1 MKTVHITIAI
11 IAAAMLMT
19 LSPANAKAD
28 ESDKKTVVTFSQPV
42 EIPGMVLP
50 AGTYVFRRISNI
62 DPHVVQISNADETQ
76 VYATRLTIP
85 DYRMDPADTTLIA
98 FEERPNGSPQGI
110 KSWFYPGETTGE
122 EFVYTSSSRTKD
134 QIEAMKD
141 EIEAIQAQMA
151 DMRNAQAHQAERID
165 AVGHR
170 AQEGLA
176 EANKEAMAATT
187 ASQIAAAADRIAAD
201 ADRRAEAAQFNARRS
216 VNQIHTVAE
225 EIEDRIANL
234 DKYKMADQTTVTFN
248 FNSDELRKED
258 MSKLDNVARSVS
270 GAHSGCLIEL
280 QGFTDKIGTEKYN
293 LGLSDRRVESVLRY
307 LVSKG
312 VPLYRISLVGL
323 GEADPV
329 ADNQTAA
336 GREQNRR
343 VEIQVLRSLDTEATA
358 AR

>member
-28 ESDKKTVVTFSQPV
+28 ELDKKTVVTFSQPV

-134 QIEAMKD
+134 
-141 EIEAIQAQMA
+141 EIGAIQAQIA
-151 DMRNAQAHQAERID
+151 AMRNAQAQQEERMD
-165 AVGHR
+165 VVGQR

-176 EANKEAMAATT
+176 EANRAAMAAKT
-187 ASQIAAAADRIAAD
+187 ANQMAAAADRLAAD
-201 ADRRAEAAQFNARRS
+201 ADRRAEAARLNARRS
-216 VNQIHTVAE
+216 VNQIDTLAE
-225 EIEDRIANL
+225 QVEGRIANL

-248 FNSDELRKED
+248 FNSDELSKED
-258 MSKLDNVARSVS
+258 MSKL
-270 GAHSGCLIEL
+270 
-280 QGFTDKIGTEKYN
+280 
-293 LGLSDRRVESVLRY
+293 
-307 LVSKG
+307 
-312 VPLYRISLVGL
+312 
-323 GEADPV
+323 
-329 ADNQTAA
+329 
-336 GREQNRR
+336 
-343 VEIQVLRSLDTEATA
+343 
-358 AR
+358 

>member
-1 MKTVHITIAI
+1 MKTFRITIAF
-11 IAAAMLMT
+11 IAVALLMT

-28 ESDKKTVVTFSQPV
+28 EWDKKTIVTFGQPV

-50 AGTYVFRRISNI
+50 SGTYVFRRISSV
-62 DPHVVQISNADETQ
+62 DPNVVQISNADETQ

-85 DYRMDPADTTLIA
+85 GYRMDPAEKTVIT
-98 FEERPNGSPQGI
+98 FEERPNGSPQAI

-122 EFVYTSSSRTKD
+122 EFVYTSPSRTKD
-134 QIEAMKD
+134 
-141 EIEAIQAQMA
+141 EIGAIQAQIA
-151 DMRNAQAHQAERID
+151 AMRNAQAQQEERMD
-165 AVGHR
+165 VAGQR

-176 EANKEAMAATT
+176 EANRAAMAAKT
-187 ASQIAAAADRIAAD
+187 ANQMAAAADRLAAD
-201 ADRRAEAAQFNARRS
+201 ADRRAEAAQLNARRS
-216 VNQIHTVAE
+216 VNQTDTLAE
-225 EIEDRIANL
+225 QVEGRIANL

-248 FNSDELRKED
+248 FNSDELSKED
-258 MSKLDNVARSVS
+258 MSKLDDVARSVS
-270 GAHSGCLIEL
+270 GAQSGCLIEL
-280 QGFTDKIGTEKYN
+280 QGFTDKIGSEKYN

-343 VEIQVLRSLDTEATA
+343 VEIQVLRSSDTEATA